1 MVYKRYKS
9 PFEEKPC
16 NPQKEQDFV
25 KPSHGAEKCE
35 KPQKPQN
42 HQGQNPV
49 SLGFFEN
56 LSNDDIILIGLIIIL
71 LAENKESRDVPLI
84 LTLGFLFLIQ
94 FIDAD

>member
-9 PFEEKPC
+9 PFEEKQC
-16 NPQKEQDFV
+16 NPQTEQYE
-25 KPSHGAEKCE
+25 KPNPGAEKCE
-35 KPQKPQN
+35 KPHKPQN
-42 HQGQNPV
+42 HQGQNPG

-56 LSNDDIILIGLIIIL
+56 LSNDDVILIGLIIIL
-71 LAENKESRDVPLI
+71 LAEKKESRDVPLI